1 METEVPDSELACL
14 AGTAD
19 AERLSGILAG
29 TEELAPEGMT
39 RIMDCL
45 QDETFLRMIL
55 GAFVEYT
62 GLLSPKTS
70 ECISTSF
77 AGIDPRGDAGSPE
90 GRRAA
95 RDAGAGKTALAL
107 CAPFVEVIPNPGI
120 PERFQREWRIC

>member
-1 METEVPDSELACL
+1 METEGPDSELACL

-70 ECISTSF
+70 ECIRTSF
-77 AGIDPRGDAGSPE
+77 AGIDPRSVMPAALRDDERHGMPAP
-90 GRRAA
+90 GRR
-95 RDAGAGKTALAL
+95 RWRY
-107 CAPFVEVIPNPGI
+107 APL
-120 PERFQREWRIC
+120 R